1 METRKAAPDILLVD
15 DMHVNLRIL
24 ADMLKVEGMRT
35 RSALSGEAALRA
47 ANAQPPDLVLLD
59 VMMPDMDGY
68 EVCRRLKATPALAHI
83 PVIFLSA
90 LDGTE
95 DKVEA
100 FAAGGVDYVTKPF
113 QLDEVRA
120 RVQTHL
126 RLHALQLEVEAY
138 TNDLETL
145 VCEQVEE
152 IAKSQM
158 ATVFALA
165 RLAESRDD
173 ETGTHLERVQAFC
186 RLLAGGLAARGLH
199 TGLDETYVENLV
211 HASLLH
217 DIGKVAISD
226 SILLK
231 PGSLTAEEFELMKT
245 HTTLGSDTLE
255 AVRDEY
261 PNNTFLAMGI
271 EVVRSHHERWDG
283 SGYPDGLAG
292 EEIPLCAR
300 IMAVADVYDAMR
312 SRRVYKAPATHEEC
326 CDVILG
332 GSGAHFDPAVADVFR
347 DLHAEFDRV
356 VREAAEKYPE
366 G

>member
-186 RLLAGGLAARGLH
+186 RLLAEGLAARGLH

-231 PGSLTAEEFELMKT
+231 PGGLTAEEFELMKT
-245 HTTLGSDTLE
+245 HTTLGSDT
-255 AVRDEY
+255 
-261 PNNTFLAMGI
+261 
-271 EVVRSHHERWDG
+271 
-283 SGYPDGLAG
+283 
-292 EEIPLCAR
+292 AR
-300 IMAVADVYDAMR
+300 GR
-312 SRRVYKAPATHEEC
+312 PRRVSEQHL
-326 CDVILG
+326 LG
-332 GSGAHFDPAVADVFR
+332 DGHRGRPLASRALGWQWLPRRACR
-347 DLHAEFDRV
+347 
-356 VREAAEKYPE
+356 
-366 G
+366 